1 MSDRQSSRF
10 PFQDSSVERIFAAY
24 EEPVR
29 AALLDLR
36 TLVLE
41 TAGELSANTPKM
53 GPIVETLKWGQPSYL
68 PKKPKIGST
77 VRIDAISGGDHDL
90 GMYFHCQTT
99 LVAGFREQY
108 PDQFTF
114 SGNRALLFSNDRR
127 WPDAAL
133 RHCVAQALTY
143 HLKTQVS

>member
-1 MSDRQSSRF
+1 MGDRQSSCF
-10 PFQDSSVERIFAAY
+10 PFRDPLVERVFAAY

-41 TAGELSANTPKM
+41 TAGDLSAKTPKM
-53 GPIVETLKWGQPSYL
+53 GPVVETLKWGQPSYL
-68 PKKPKIGST
+68 PKKPRIGST
-77 VRIDAISGGDHDL
+77 VRIDAITDGDHDL
-90 GMYFHCQTT
+90 GMFFHCQTT

-108 PDQFTF
+108 PDHFTF
-114 SGNRALLFSNDRR
+114 SGNRALLFSKDRR
-127 WPDAAL
+127 WPDAVL

-143 HLKTQVS
+143 HLKTKAS